1 MVSWFRQFCIR
12 VSDLDATIKFY
23 GVLGLECTSRTV
35 ITDDITE
42 AVLENPER
50 GGWLQLAHWK
60 SVPKID
66 MGTAMWKLYVYTDD
80 CQGAYDRAMA
90 AGYKSVT
97 PPQRLERWPTTVAFI
112 EDPDGYLIELLQ
124 RDEKP
129 TGRTAGGS
137 PRDQSV

>member
-1 MVSWFRQFCIR
+1 
-12 VSDLDATIKFY
+12 
-23 GVLGLECTSRTV
+23 
-35 ITDDITE
+35 
-42 AVLENPER
+42 
-50 GGWLQLAHWK
+50 
-60 SVPKID
+60 
-66 MGTAMWKLYVYTDD
+66 
-80 CQGAYDRAMA
+80 MA